1 MSHIVNR
8 QALQS
13 PQYQKILK
21 SRRPKKMRIVTTDEY
36 EVPRILAALTNHGRR
51 VQNNEIK
58 QSSYTPTVP
67 QPYLNRIDNER
78 EEVPA
83 ATSIEKKHY
92 EYAYA
97 VKDRH
102 SGDDFS
108 HIQKQENGSVK
119 GSYKVRLPD
128 GRIQVTKYVADD
140 TGYHADVTYENDRQP
155 DIPPQPTEPVV
166 RPQVYYP
173 QNPKRVNGKVRYT
186 VTPTPY
192 LNSEYNH
199 IRAPT
204 IRKSYPSTTSI
215 PNSYY

>member
-1 MSHIVNR
+1 
-8 QALQS
+8 
-13 PQYQKILK
+13 
-21 SRRPKKMRIVTTDEY
+21 MRVVTTDQY
-36 EVPRILAALTNHGRR
+36 EVPRILAALTNHARR
-51 VQNNEIK
+51 VQNNEFQ
-58 QSSYTPTVP
+58 QSTALP
-67 QPYLNRIDNER
+67 QHYLNRIDNER
-78 EEVPA
+78 PRVDDVDRHVTLP
-83 ATSIEKKHY
+83 SNHIEKKHY
-92 EYAYA
+92 KFAYA

-108 HIQKQENGSVK
+108 HSQKQENGSVR

-128 GRIQVTKYVADD
+128 GRIQITKYYADD
-140 TGYHADVTYENDRQP
+140 TGYHADVTYEEDIQP
-155 DIPPQPTEPVV
+155 EISTEAIKNYSEQAAIQPNI
-166 RPQVYYP
+166 YYP
-173 QNPKRVNGKVRYT
+173 QHTKPINSKVRYT